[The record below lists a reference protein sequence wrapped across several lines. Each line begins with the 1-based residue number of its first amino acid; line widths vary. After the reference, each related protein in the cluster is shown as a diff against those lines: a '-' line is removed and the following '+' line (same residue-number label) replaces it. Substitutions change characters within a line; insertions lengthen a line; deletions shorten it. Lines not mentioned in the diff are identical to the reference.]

1 MAQKLRSLVALAEDL
16 DYIFSTHMVAY
27 PHGGFTI
34 MFLTL
39 IPDMLL
45 HSMIISNNNA

>member
-1 MAQKLRSLVALAEDL
+1 MAQKLRSLVLVEDL
-16 DYIFSTHMVAY
+16 DYIFSTHIVAY

-34 MFLTL
+34 MSLTL
-39 IPDMLL
+39 ITDMLL